1 MTPSPNEDSAVH
13 TSRQAGADADDLAG
27 VGMARPDVRN
37 GRSAEGWGGVLG
49 NERLTALAGGILLV
63 LIVVEL
69 VTTARLR
76 TFMSAHVVVG
86 MLLAGPLAVKLGST
100 GYRFVR
106 YYTRS
111 PAYVRRGP
119 PHLALRVLG
128 PLLVATTL
136 VVVGSGIGLMLTGP
150 DHAGPLL
157 PVHGFSVLVFLPL
170 MTIHLVAH
178 LLATPRLVAD
188 DWRTA
193 SAAVASVRGLRVGV
207 NLGALGLGTLGAI
220 LLLPTTTPWMT
231 WSQTNGR
238 VPAPVIVGTLLAIV
252 ALLATRP
259 LRWR

>member
-1 MTPSPNEDSAVH
+1 MTSPGEDSTVR
-13 TSRQAGADADDLAG
+13 TSRRAGADDMAG
-27 VGMARPDVRN
+27 FGSGRPDVR
-37 GRSAEGWGGVLG
+37 SAEGLGGVLG

-76 TFMSAHVVVG
+76 AFMSAHVFVG
-86 MLLAGPLAVKLGST
+86 MLLAGPLLIKLAST

-136 VVVGSGIGLMLTGP
+136 VVVGSGIGLMVTGP

-157 PVHGFSVLVFLPL
+157 PLHGFSVLVFVPL
-170 MTIHLVAH
+170 TAIHLVAH
-178 LLATPRLVAD
+178 ILATRQLVAE

-193 SAAVASVRGLRVGV
+193 SAARASGRGIRVGV
-207 NLGALGLGTLGAI
+207 NLGALLFGALGTI
-220 LLLPTTTPWMT
+220 SLLPTIAPWIA
-231 WSQTNGR
+231 WSQTNGQ

-252 ALLATRP
+252 ALLVTRP